1 MERCVVLEECRE
13 AGIEIDAIAVSDLLF
28 IHICGGTWREL
39 RALFFGQSNYGIFV
53 CYRKRVVYL
62 YVGMRICIYAAM
74 SPLRVFIQLCGYLD
88 MRVCRYADVRIC
100 VYGDSAICFS

>member
-13 AGIEIDAIAVSDLLF
+13 AGIQIGAIAVSDYLF

-39 RALFFGQSNYGIFV
+39 RALFFGQANYGIFV

-62 YVGMRICIYAAM
+62 YVGMWICLYAAM
-74 SPLRVFIQLCGYLD
+74 TVLRSLFGYVIIWICGYVD
-88 MRVCRYADVRIC
+88 MRIC
-100 VYGDSAICFS
+100 VYGDRVICFS

>member
-13 AGIEIDAIAVSDLLF
+13 AGIEIGAIAVSDYLF
-28 IHICGGTWREL
+28 MHICGGTWREL

-62 YVGMRICIYAAM
+62 YVGMRIWVYVDM
-74 SPLRVFIQLCGYLD
+74 SFVKVFIRLCGYLD
-88 MRVCRYADVRIC
+88 MCVCRYADMRIWR
-100 VYGDSAICFS
+100 